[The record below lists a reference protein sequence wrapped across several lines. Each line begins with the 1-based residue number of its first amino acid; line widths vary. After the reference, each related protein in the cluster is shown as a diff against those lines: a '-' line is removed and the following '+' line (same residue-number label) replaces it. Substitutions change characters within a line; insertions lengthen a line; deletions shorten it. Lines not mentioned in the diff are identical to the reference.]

1 MPEHKIIISGFGGQ
15 GVVLAG
21 SLLANA
27 ALLENKK
34 VAGMISYGAEVRGGT
49 ANSTTII
56 SDEEI
61 ASPVVD
67 KPNMVIALNQPS
79 LDKYKGKIEKNGF
92 LVINTSLAEEIESK
106 DVNVVRIDATII
118 ANELGNAKVA
128 NIVAVG
134 ALIKKSNILKL
145 EDAKKALPLVLKG
158 KEKLV
163 GINEKALMKG
173 VELAK

>member
-1 MPEHKIIISGFGGQ
+1 MTEYKIIISGFGGQ

-56 SDEEI
+56 SDEDI
-61 ASPVVD
+61 TSPVVD
-67 KPNMVIALNQPS
+67 KPNIVIALNQPS
-79 LDKYKGKIEKNGF
+79 LDKYKDNVEKNGF
-92 LVINTSLAEEIESK
+92 LVINTSLADEIESK
-106 DVNVVRIDATII
+106 DVNVVRIDATNI
-118 ANELGNAKVA
+118 ANELGNIRVA

-145 EDAKKALPLVLKG
+145 ENAKKALPLVLKG
-158 KEKLV
+158 KKELV
-163 GINEKALMKG
+163 DINEKALMKG

>member
-1 MPEHKIIISGFGGQ
+1 MEHKIIIAGFGGQ

-49 ANSTTII
+49 ANSSTII

-61 ASPVVD
+61 TSPIID
-67 KPNMVIALNQPS
+67 KPNVVIALNQPS
-79 LDKYKGKIEKNGF
+79 LDKYKDNVEKNGF
-92 LVINTSLAEEIESK
+92 LVINTSLADEIESK
-106 DVNVVRIDATII
+106 DVNVVRIDATNI
-118 ANELGNAKVA
+118 ANELGNIRVA

-145 EDAKKALPLVLKG
+145 ENAKKALSKIHEGTVRQRL
-158 KEKLV
+158 EKLLDYV
-163 GINEKALMKG
+163 LERNR
-173 VELAK
+173 

>member
-1 MPEHKIIISGFGGQ
+1 MEHKIIISGFGGQ

-61 ASPVVD
+61 TSPIVD

-79 LDKYKGKIEKNGF
+79 LDKYKDNVEKNGF
-92 LVINTSLAEEIESK
+92 LVINTSLADEIESR
-106 DVNVVRIDATII
+106 DVNVVRIDATNI
-118 ANELGNAKVA
+118 ANELGNIRVA

-145 EDAKKALPLVLKG
+145 ENAKKALPLVLKG
-158 KEKLV
+158 KKELV
-163 GINEKALMKG
+163 DINEKALMKG

>member
-1 MPEHKIIISGFGGQ
+1 MPEHKIIIAGFGGQ

-49 ANSTTII
+49 ANSSIII
-56 SDEEI
+56 SDDEI
-61 ASPVVD
+61 TYPIID
-67 KPNMVIALNQPS
+67 KPNVVIALNQPS
-79 LDKYKGKIEKNGF
+79 LDKYKDKVEKNGF
-92 LVINTSLAEEIESK
+92 LVINTSLAEKIENK
-106 DVNVVRIDATII
+106 DINIINIDATKI
-118 ANELGNAKVA
+118 AGDLGNVKTA
-128 NIVAVG
+128 NIVAIG

-145 EDAKKALPLVLKG
+145 EDLKKALPLIL
-158 KEKLV
+158 KEKESLIQ
-163 GINEKALMKG
+163 INEKALMKG

>member
-1 MPEHKIIISGFGGQ
+1 MTEYKIIISGFGGQ

-56 SDEEI
+56 SDEDI
-61 ASPVVD
+61 TSPVVD
-67 KPNMVIALNQPS
+67 KPNIVIALNQPS
-79 LDKYKGKIEKNGF
+79 LDKYKDNVEKNGF
-92 LVINTSLAEEIESK
+92 LVINTSLADEIESK
-106 DVNVVRIDATII
+106 DVNVVRIDATNI
-118 ANELGNAKVA
+118 ANELGNIRVA

-145 EDAKKALPLVLKG
+145 ENAKKALPLVLKG
-158 KEKLV
+158 KK
-163 GINEKALMKG
+163 
-173 VELAK
+173 

>member
-1 MPEHKIIISGFGGQ
+1 MEHKIIISGFGGQ

-49 ANSTTII
+49 ANSSTII
-56 SDEEI
+56 SNDEI
-61 ASPVVD
+61 TSPVID

-92 LVINTSLAEEIESK
+92 LVINTSLADEIESR
-106 DVNVVRIDATII
+106 DVNVVRIDATNI
-118 ANELGNAKVA
+118 ANELGNVKVA

-134 ALIKKSNILKL
+134 ALIKKSNILRL
-145 EDAKKALPLVLKG
+145 EDARKALPLVLKG
-158 KEKLV
+158 KKELV
-163 GINEKALMKG
+163 EINEKALMKG
-173 VELAK
+173 AELAK

>member
-49 ANSTTII
+49 ANSSTII

-61 ASPVVD
+61 ASPIID
-67 KPNMVIALNQPS
+67 KPNVVIALNQPS

-92 LVINTSLAEEIESK
+92 LVINTSLADE
-106 DVNVVRIDATII
+106 
-118 ANELGNAKVA
+118 
-128 NIVAVG
+128 
-134 ALIKKSNILKL
+134 
-145 EDAKKALPLVLKG
+145 
-158 KEKLV
+158 
-163 GINEKALMKG
+163 
-173 VELAK
+173 

>member
-1 MPEHKIIISGFGGQ
+1 MEHKIIISGFGGQ

-61 ASPVVD
+61 TSPIVD

-92 LVINTSLAEEIESK
+92 LVINTSLADEIESR
-106 DVNVVRIDATII
+106 DVNVVRIDATNI
-118 ANELGNAKVA
+118 ANELGNVKVA

-134 ALIKKSNILKL
+134 ALIKKSNILRL

-158 KEKLV
+158 KKELV
-163 GINEKALMKG
+163 EINEKALMKG
-173 VELAK
+173 AELAK

>member
-1 MPEHKIIISGFGGQ
+1 MEHKIIIAGFGGQ

-49 ANSTTII
+49 ANSSTII

-61 ASPVVD
+61 TSPVID

-79 LDKYKGKIEKNGF
+79 LDKYKDNVEKNGF
-92 LVINTSLAEEIESK
+92 LVINTSLAEEIENK
-106 DVNVVRIDATII
+106 DINIIRIDATNI
-118 ANELGNAKVA
+118 ANELGNVKTA

-134 ALIKKSNILKL
+134 ALIKKSKIFKL
-145 EDAKKALPLVLKG
+145 EDARKALPLVLKG
-158 KEKLV
+158 KKELIE
-163 GINEKALMKG
+163 INEKALMKG

>member
-1 MPEHKIIISGFGGQ
+1 MPEHKIIIAGFGGQ

-49 ANSTTII
+49 ANSATII

-61 ASPVVD
+61 ASPIVD
-67 KPNMVIALNQPS
+67 KPNIVIALNQPS
-79 LDKYKGKIEKNGF
+79 VDKYKDKIEKDGF
-92 LVINTSLAEEIESK
+92 LVINTSLAEEIKNK
-106 DVNVVRIDATII
+106 DINIVKIDATRI
-118 ANELGNAKVA
+118 ASDLGNVKAA

-134 ALIKKSNILKL
+134 ALIKKTNILKL

-158 KEKLV
+158 KQELV
-163 GINEKALMKG
+163 DINEKALMKG

>member
-1 MPEHKIIISGFGGQ
+1 MTEYKIIISGFGGQ

-56 SDEEI
+56 SDEDI
-61 ASPVVD
+61 TSPVVD
-67 KPNMVIALNQPS
+67 KPNIVIALNQPS
-79 LDKYKGKIEKNGF
+79 LDKYKDNVEKNGF
-92 LVINTSLAEEIESK
+92 LVINTSLADEIESK
-106 DVNVVRIDATII
+106 DVNVVRIDATNI
-118 ANELGNAKVA
+118 ANELGNIRVA

-145 EDAKKALPLVLKG
+145 ENAKKALPLVLKG
-158 KEKLV
+158 KKELV
-163 GINEKALMKG
+163 EINEKALMKG

>member
-34 VAGMISYGAEVRGGT
+34 VAGMVSYGAEVRGGT
-49 ANSTTII
+49 ANSAIII
-56 SDEEI
+56 SDDEI
-61 ASPVVD
+61 TYPIID
-67 KPNMVIALNQPS
+67 KPNVVIALNQPS
-79 LDKYKGKIEKNGF
+79 LDKYKDKVEKNGF
-92 LVINTSLAEEIESK
+92 LVINTSLAEKIENK
-106 DVNVVRIDATII
+106 NINIITIDATKI
-118 ANELGNAKVA
+118 ASDLGNVKTA

-145 EDAKKALPLVLKG
+145 EDARKALPLVLKG

-163 GINEKALMKG
+163 EINEKALMKG

>member
-1 MPEHKIIISGFGGQ
+1 MEHKIIIAGFGGQ

-49 ANSTTII
+49 ANSSIII
-56 SDEEI
+56 SDDEI
-61 ASPVVD
+61 TYPIID
-67 KPNMVIALNQPS
+67 KPNVVIALNQPS
-79 LDKYKGKIEKNGF
+79 LDKYKDNVEKNGF
-92 LVINTSLAEEIESK
+92 LVINTSLADEIESK
-106 DVNVVRIDATII
+106 DVNVVRIDATNI
-118 ANELGNAKVA
+118 ANELGNIRVA

-145 EDAKKALPLVLKG
+145 ENAKKALSKIHEGTVRQRL
-158 KEKLV
+158 EKLLDYV
-163 GINEKALMKG
+163 LERNR
-173 VELAK
+173 